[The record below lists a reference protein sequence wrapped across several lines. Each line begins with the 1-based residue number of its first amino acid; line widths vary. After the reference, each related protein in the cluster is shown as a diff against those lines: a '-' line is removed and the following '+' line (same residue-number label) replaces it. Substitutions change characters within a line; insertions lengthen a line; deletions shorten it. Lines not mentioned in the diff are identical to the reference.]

1 MTGEEGWTGAG
12 ETGVKSA
19 EAQRVGDLSVIEIG
33 KPKFNERSNQPE
45 LSVSYLAR
53 IRGVESAKQADG

>member
-19 EAQRVGDLSVIEIG
+19 EAQRVGDLSVIETG
-33 KPKFNERSNQPE
+33 NP
-45 LSVSYLAR
+45 
-53 IRGVESAKQADG
+53 